1 MLFELFYK
9 FDILIINWLEYF
21 KEFVEILKIPD
32 RYLNFWDTYFIKFVL
47 MIIIKMIFNRK

>member
-9 FDILIINWLEYF
+9 FDILIINWLGYF
-21 KEFVEILKIPD
+21 KEFVKIFKIPD